1 MHKLF
6 QILQYNVHR
15 SKNVVMAQFLRDPKV
30 LEADI
35 IAIQEPWDNPFQDTT
50 HQLLYP
56 EQTRGRARV
65 CLYVSRKIDPMKWK
79 HTVHSRDCQELE
91 LHYGTG
97 TLRLYNIYNPRL
109 DADSQTDTLD
119 ILEQVINRQ
128 NSSCLLLG
136 DFNLHHP
143 AWGGDYI
150 RHTDT
155 RSDKLL
161 ELTDAWLLDLWT
173 EPGAITRDEQGH
185 QSTINPHRWSNDLK
199 TPSQIEDATD
209 FLIEVVQQAIAY
221 STPWARPSSEW
232 ANPDWTPECTEMVKL
247 TRLCRRIY
255 TETHT
260 NDDWEAYTKV
270 RNRKG
275 KVISR
280 SLQRGHRKRVRE
292 TVDQGPR
299 GMWRIAKRARNR
311 AGGQTGIIPTLC
323 QGDHIAETAE
333 QKVNLLCEAF
343 FPAPPQADISDIQG
357 RVYDQSRDV
366 VFPDINE
373 HEIIKAIRKAPPDKA
388 PGLDAIPNK
397 VWHALTAVSTF
408 IQALKTLFNACI
420 CAGHNPRHF
429 QASITSSCA
438 KQHPETSASPSLTAQ
453 SPSLIL

>member
-15 SKNVVMAQFLRDPKV
+15 SKNVVMARFLRDPKV

-35 IAIQEPWDNPFQDTT
+35 IAIQEPWDNPFQDTTHHPANTT

-91 LHYGTG
+91 LHYDTG

-128 NSSCLLLG
+128 NGSCLLLG

-185 QSTINPHRWSNDLK
+185 QSTIDLTWGSMDLTARLVACEMAPDVHADSDHLPIRLLLDIDTPPTPAPKRRNWKAMDVQKLCEFVAANINPHRWSNDLK

-209 FLIEVVQQAIAY
+209 FLIEVVQ
-221 STPWARPSSEW
+221 
-232 ANPDWTPECTEMVKL
+232 
-247 TRLCRRIY
+247 
-255 TETHT
+255 
-260 NDDWEAYTKV
+260 
-270 RNRKG
+270 
-275 KVISR
+275 
-280 SLQRGHRKRVRE
+280 
-292 TVDQGPR
+292 
-299 GMWRIAKRARNR
+299 
-311 AGGQTGIIPTLC
+311 
-323 QGDHIAETAE
+323 
-333 QKVNLLCEAF
+333 
-343 FPAPPQADISDIQG
+343 
-357 RVYDQSRDV
+357 
-366 VFPDINE
+366 
-373 HEIIKAIRKAPPDKA
+373 
-388 PGLDAIPNK
+388 
-397 VWHALTAVSTF
+397 
-408 IQALKTLFNACI
+408 
-420 CAGHNPRHF
+420 
-429 QASITSSCA
+429 
-438 KQHPETSASPSLTAQ
+438 
-453 SPSLIL
+453 